1 MTTARDWEALEGVA
15 WPLRLAETALYRLSL
30 AAGLRPAG
38 PAAAAWARAM
48 ESEADGGNAPSA
60 AEVDTAQVPTKA
72 SGETRPRPNAT
83 PSAGLGERLAA
94 AARGLD
100 LEVDALEAPY
110 GEVPRLLAQAAPA
123 LLLWS
128 SNAGQQ
134 RLLALL
140 RGGRRPLLLGPGG
153 QRLPVDPELLARAWC
168 APFERQVSDLV
179 EPLVGSLGLN
189 QKHSQR
195 ARRALHSEYLGP
207 LAVGGAFALRLSP
220 GRPLWQQARRAGL
233 LPLLGLFLLGSLG
246 ANSSAVLAW
255 WPFAKGALASTLEP
269 AWLLLWA
276 LLLLLGLPLRWLE
289 SFAQAL
295 FGIRLGALLRWR
307 LMAGATRLAPQRVRG
322 EGAGTL
328 LGRAIDAELLEGFL
342 LSGGF
347 VLLGAML
354 DTAIA
359 AWVLAQGPAPA
370 QSLTLLGL
378 GLLVLLSVVALFG
391 HRAAALAN
399 ARLHLTQDLTE
410 RLFGLRTRLVQ
421 EAPERRHWQ
430 EDLLL
435 AQYLSKQRPLDA
447 SQLWLG
453 GSLGLAW
460 MAAGAWTLLGPLA
473 AGQGDRLSLAMGLGG
488 LLLATQALAR
498 LAQGLSQLAQCRVAW
513 RQVQPLYAAA
523 AEGEAVGLPS
533 NQLAGPALAENPRAA
548 APGKNAPHASPAAPS
563 APETSSP
570 SPRPIPLLAARGLG
584 FTHPGSAQPAL
595 AQVDFE
601 IHSGDRVLIEGPS
614 GGGKSTLVSL
624 LTGWRTPTAGTLEF
638 RGLSRDSWGAARWR
652 AGICAAPQ
660 FHENHVFGGT
670 FGFNLQ
676 LSAPAARCIGDQ
688 PLEDALGAGADGGR
702 SQSEALALC
711 RALGLGP
718 LLERMPAALR
728 QPVGETGWQLSHG
741 EKSRLYLARALL
753 SRAPV
758 VVLDESLAAL
768 DPLTASEVL
777 ATAARHARALVLVAH
792 P

>member
-1 MTTARDWEALEGVA
+1 MSTVRDWEALEGVA
-15 WPLRLAETALYRLSL
+15 WPLRLAETALYRLGL

-48 ESEADGGNAPSA
+48 ESEADGTETATA
-60 AEVDTAQVPTKA
+60 AAMTLAQSP
-72 SGETRPRPNAT
+72 GEESRVARPRPGAA

-123 LLLWS
+123 LLVWS
-128 SNAGQQ
+128 SNDGQQ

-140 RGGRRPLLLGPGG
+140 RGGRRPLLLGPAG

-179 EPLVGSLGLN
+179 EPLVGSLGLS
-189 QKHSQR
+189 QKRSQA
-195 ARRALHSEYLGP
+195 ARRALHCEYLGP

-220 GRPLWQQARRAGL
+220 GRPLWQHARRARL

-347 VLLGAML
+347 VLLGALL

-378 GLLVLLSVVALFG
+378 GLLALLAIVALFG
-391 HRAAALAN
+391 RRAAALAS

-435 AQYLSKQRPLDA
+435 AQYLSKQRPVDA

-473 AGQGDRLSLAMGLGG
+473 EGQGDRLSLAMGLGG

-523 AEGEAVGLPS
+523 AETEPVGLPS
-533 NQLAGPALAENPRAA
+533 NQLPGPALAAPPRAA
-548 APGKNAPHASPAAPS
+548 PQGATANPAPPPAS
-563 APETSSP
+563 TP

-584 FTHPGSAQPAL
+584 FTHPGSPRPAL

-652 AGICAAPQ
+652 AGVGAAPQ

-676 LSAPAARCIGDQ
+676 LSAPAARSLGDQ

-702 SQSEALALC
+702 STSEALALC